1 MDFSFREAV
10 SGDAAELARLIALS
24 VRELQV
30 DDYSAAER
38 EGALAQVYGVDSR
51 LIEDRTYFVVEASAG
66 EMVACGGWSKRRT
79 LFGGDGAAD
88 REDTWLDPET
98 EAAKIRA
105 FFVHPAWARRG
116 LGSSLLTLCE
126 ERARAAG
133 FRRFELGATVTG
145 EKLYGQRGYMA
156 VERLAVPLGEG
167 EALLVIRM
175 VKEE

>member
-10 SGDAAELARLIALS
+10 VGDAADLARLIELS

-30 DDYSAAER
+30 GDYSAAER

-51 LIEDRTYFVVEASAG
+51 LIGDGTYFVVEAEAG

-79 LFGGDGAAD
+79 LFGGDVAAG

-105 FFVHPAWARRG
+105 FFVHPDWARRG
-116 LGSSLLTLCE
+116 LGSSLLALCE

-145 EKLYGQRGYMA
+145 EKLYGQRGYVA
-156 VERLAVPLGEG
+156 VERLSVPLGEG

>member
-10 SGDAAELARLIALS
+10 LGDAAELSRLISLS

-30 DDYSAAER
+30 GDYSGAER

-51 LIEDRTYFVVEASAG
+51 LIEDGTYFVVEAEAG

-79 LFGGDGAAD
+79 LFGGDVAAG
-88 REDTWLDPET
+88 REDTWLDPVT

-116 LGSSLLTLCE
+116 LGSSLLALCE

-145 EKLYGQRGYMA
+145 EKLYCQRGYVA
-156 VERLAVPLGEG
+156 VERLSVPLGDG

-175 VKEE
+175 VKEG